1 MTVAMFQAGLG
12 IGLAVAVPIGPMG
25 VLCIQRTLA
34 GGLAAGLVTGF
45 GAATVQASYGA
56 AIILGPAALLGA
68 DALGQIGT
76 GLGRGLVHLL
86 SAGLLALFA
95 VRLLRRAGAVS
106 ADLTARAGGGLRGC
120 FLEALALGL
129 ANPLTLVLLG
139 AAIPALAGPEAIRH
153 APVILMGQFCGAV
166 LWWLVLSGAVSVL
179 RGRLTGALLDRVN
192 HCAALALGA
201 TALLTAL
208 RALP

>member
-12 IGLAVAVPIGPMG
+12 LGLAVAVPIGPMG

-56 AIILGPAALLGA
+56 AVILGPAAVLGA
-68 DALGQIGT
+68 DTLGQLEKGF
-76 GLGRGLVHLL
+76 GLGLVHLL
-86 SAGLLALFA
+86 SAALLAFFA
-95 VRLLRRAGAVS
+95 FRLLRRSNALQADMAG
-106 ADLTARAGGGLRGC
+106 RAANGLRNC

-129 ANPLTLVLLG
+129 ANPLTLALL
-139 AAIPALAGPEAIRH
+139 AAAVPALIGPEATRH
-153 APVILMGQFCGAV
+153 APVVVLGQFCGAV
-166 LWWLVLSGAVSVL
+166 LWWLVLCGAVSVL
-179 RGRLTGALLDRVN
+179 RGRLRGAILDRIN
-192 HCAALALGA
+192 RCAALALGA